1 MLGKLKLKQ
10 EKWPVSIVKSGLTS
24 DNLLLAWLFIT
35 KGDVRM
41 QTLSCLGASVD
52 AEKQQKCSYHVA
64 YASL

>member
-1 MLGKLKLKQ
+1 MLGKLKLSQ
-10 EKWPVSIVKSGLTS
+10 EKWPVSIVKSGLPS
-24 DNLLLAWLFIT
+24 DNSLLAWLFIA

-41 QTLSCLGASVD
+41 QILSCLDASVD